1 MFMELD
7 VLYTLRLPQ
16 FCHIWLSSI
25 QQRPVRQ
32 SIRPLFRLSIRSAL
46 ARYGIATLRYA
57 SYTSCYSLPFFVL
70 LSMLQPCCL
79 MISHRNYEVF
89 PGVVGRAKLYDR
101 PSMRTG
107 PLAGLLGAKGL
118 IVYSTSFF
126 HCLTS
131 GDTKVCPRAKRVDCT
146 HLGLIGICR
155 LRTSVDD
162 LDSADT
168 LITCY
173 TRLDTNVVPVL
184 QFACGGATA
193 AIHTHVATFH
203 IAC

>member
-1 MFMELD
+1 MELD

-16 FCHIWLSSI
+16 FCHIWLSSS
-25 QQRPVRQ
+25 QQSPVRQ
-32 SIRPLFRLSIRSAL
+32 SIRPLLRLSIRSAL
-46 ARYGIATLRYA
+46 ARYGISTPRYA
-57 SYTSCYSLPFFVL
+57 SQTNCYSLPFFVL

-79 MISHRNYEVF
+79 IILHRNYEVSL
-89 PGVVGRAKLYDR
+89 GADGRAKLYDR

-107 PLAGLLGAKGL
+107 PLAGLSGAKGR
-118 IVYSTSFF
+118 IVCSTSFF

-155 LRTSVDD
+155 IRTKVIAR
-162 LDSADT
+162 DSAAT

-173 TRLDTNVVPVL
+173 GRLDTDIVPVIQL
-184 QFACGGATA
+184 ACGGATA
-193 AIHTHVATFH
+193 AIHGHVATFH